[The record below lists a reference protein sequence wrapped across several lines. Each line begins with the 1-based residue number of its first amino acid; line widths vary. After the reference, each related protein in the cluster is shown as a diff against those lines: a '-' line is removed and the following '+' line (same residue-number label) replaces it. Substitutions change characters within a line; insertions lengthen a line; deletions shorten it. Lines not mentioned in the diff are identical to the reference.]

1 MKKLVGNQ
9 TDAVDITFKNISYA
23 VKVKKE
29 GEKSRLPWKKVYE
42 NKLILNDVSGVFKAG
57 EVTAI
62 LGVSGA
68 GKTTLLNILACR
80 IDNKQG

>member
-1 MKKLVGNQ
+1 
-9 TDAVDITFKNISYA
+9 
-23 VKVKKE
+23 
-29 GEKSRLPWKKVYE
+29 
-42 NKLILNDVSGVFKAG
+42 VFKAG

-80 IDNKQG
+80 IEKKEGELLANNAEYEYQKFGDFATYVMQKNILM